1 LRQILDACDRVH
13 EGAMPWLA
21 EVQRRGLFRQL
32 GRASFQLCTTQAP
45 GFSVNHD
52 YQLRWLADDLDRLPT
67 LREAVATNGLCRQEC
82 VRPRHGLPRP
92 ALLSVSYTA

>member
-1 LRQILDACDRVH
+1 ML
-13 EGAMPWLA
+13 WLA
-21 EVQRRGLFRQL
+21 EVQRRRLFRQL

-45 GFSVNHD
+45 GFSDNHD

-82 VRPRHGLPRP
+82 VRPRHGLARVVMIPI
-92 ALLSVSYTA
+92 SYAA